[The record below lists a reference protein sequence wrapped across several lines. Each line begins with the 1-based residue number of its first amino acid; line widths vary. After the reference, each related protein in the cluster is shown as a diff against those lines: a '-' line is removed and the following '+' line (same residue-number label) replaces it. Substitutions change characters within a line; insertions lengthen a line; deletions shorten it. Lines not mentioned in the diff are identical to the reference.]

1 MSTYALIH
9 GAGDSAWHWHRVAP
23 LLSALGHDV
32 VAVNLPCADE
42 QAGLNEYAAVVVDAI
57 GDREDV
63 VVVAQ
68 SLGGLVAP
76 LVAARR
82 PVDLI
87 VFVNGMIPRPGE
99 RDWWAGTHYPLKF
112 GEDFDEVEVFLHD
125 VPEEVIAES
134 AAHAHDQA
142 GTPMSE
148 PWPLERLPDVPTRFV
163 LSRDDR
169 LFPAEWQRGVVR
181 DRLGIEPDEI
191 DGGHCPALSRPQEL
205 VDLLETIRGRALA
218 PGR

>member
-32 VAVNLPCADE
+32 VAVDLPCADE
-42 QAGLNEYAAVVVDAI
+42 AAGLSEYAGVVVDAL
-57 GDREDV
+57 GEREDV
-63 VVVAQ
+63 IVVAQ
-68 SLGGLVAP
+68 SLGGFVAP
-76 LVAARR
+76 IVATRR
-82 PVDLI
+82 PVELI
-87 VFVNGMIPRPGE
+87 VFVNGMVPRPGE
-99 RDWWAGTHYPLKF
+99 RDWWAATRYPVEF
-112 GEDFDEVEVFLHD
+112 GDDFDEVEVFLHD
-125 VPEEVIAES
+125 VPPEIVAES
-134 AAHAHDQA
+134 ANHVGHQA

-148 PWPLERLPDVPTRFV
+148 PWPLERWPDAPMRFV

-169 LFPAEWQRGVVR
+169 LFPAAWMRGVVR

-205 VDLLETIRGRALA
+205 VDLLERIRGRALA
-218 PGR
+218 PAR